1 VARPKAI
8 DYTQAQ
14 SDMVAL
20 NRTGKLND
28 SMVNRFAVRGEYTHV
43 VAALALKADVKVEAI
58 APLLDADRMYGLIVA
73 CKAACVSWSTT
84 TMIVRNRPG
93 CPPATQRELDQ
104 CVAIYESLLLSVAQ
118 WTIRFGSDRILAKK
132 NDRAANAPV

>member
-1 VARPKAI
+1 MARPKAI

-14 SDMVAL
+14 SEMVAL

-58 APLLDADRMYGLIVA
+58 APLLEADRMYGLIVA
-73 CKAACVSWSTT
+73 CKAAW
-84 TMIVRNRPG
+84 
-93 CPPATQRELDQ
+93 RELVDHDD
-104 CVAIYESLLLSVAQ
+104 
-118 WTIRFGSDRILAKK
+118 DRPQSARLPTGHATRTRPMRG
-132 NDRAANAPV
+132 DL